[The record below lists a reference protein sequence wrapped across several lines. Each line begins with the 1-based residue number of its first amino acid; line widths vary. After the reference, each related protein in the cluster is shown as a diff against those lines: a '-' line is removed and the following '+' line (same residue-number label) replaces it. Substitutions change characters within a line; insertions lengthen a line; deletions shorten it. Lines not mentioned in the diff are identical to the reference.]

1 MAYNLKKLRVLI
13 IDDNMPIR
21 MLVRSLLLDL
31 GFGSVEVAATAEDG
45 WAIYFLHK
53 PDLILLDWRMEGG
66 MDGLEFTRRVR
77 TQLGSPKP
85 RVPIIMMTGFASK
98 KVVLD
103 ARDAGV
109 TEILIKPFTVQTLIK
124 HLTHI
129 IENPRDFIVAPKFTG
144 PDRRRRKDS
153 VPDEKKKRMADK
165 VLPDKRPKAP
175 GVKKSPKYVDLRGG
189 KDNTDKEK

>member
-1 MAYNLKKLRVLI
+1 MSYNLRKLRVLI

-31 GFGSVEVAATAEDG
+31 GFGAVDVAATAEDG
-45 WAIYFLHK
+45 WAVYFLHK
-53 PDLILLDWRMEGG
+53 PDLILLDWRMEGS
-66 MDGLEFTRRVR
+66 MDGLQFTRRVR
-77 TQLGSPKP
+77 QELGSPRP
-85 RVPIIMMTGFASK
+85 RVPIIMMTGFANK
-98 KVVLD
+98 QLVLD

-144 PDRRRRKDS
+144 PDRRRRS
-153 VPDEKKKRMADK
+153 AEVPEEKKKRTADK
-165 VLPDKRPKAP
+165 KAKADT
-175 GVKKSPKYVDLRGG
+175 VKKSSKYVDLRGKSKPG
-189 KDNTDKEK
+189 KEK